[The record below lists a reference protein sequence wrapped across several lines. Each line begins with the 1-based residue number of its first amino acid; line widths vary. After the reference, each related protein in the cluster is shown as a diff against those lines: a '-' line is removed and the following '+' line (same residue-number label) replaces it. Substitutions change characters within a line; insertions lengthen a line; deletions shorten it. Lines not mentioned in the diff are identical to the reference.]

1 MSTTCFYKAIG
12 SAMRMGDATDYEQRI
27 QEELA
32 RAGLDT
38 RDPAQI
44 EESLRL
50 LKEPRI
56 EVNRLPPDNPSRP
69 GSLRHST

>member
-1 MSTTCFYKAIG
+1 
-12 SAMRMGDATDYEQRI
+12 MRMGDATDYEQRI

-44 EESLRL
+44 EESLRV

-56 EVNRLPPDNPSRP
+56 EVNRLPPDNPSMPR
-69 GSLRHST
+69 SRRHST